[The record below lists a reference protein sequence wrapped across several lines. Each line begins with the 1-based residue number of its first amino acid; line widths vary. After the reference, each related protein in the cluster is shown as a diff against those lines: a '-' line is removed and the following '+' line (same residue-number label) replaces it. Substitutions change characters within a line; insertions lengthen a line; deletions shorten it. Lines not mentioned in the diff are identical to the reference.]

1 MDKETLS
8 RYTGTKDM
16 NIVEAMQKIDENGKG
31 ILYILNS
38 KCQLSGS
45 VSDGDIRR
53 WIITTGNLQ
62 GRVRDIMKKDPKCL
76 SEEARDKAGKLMTI
90 ESVRSVPIV
99 NEHRKIVDIVFIEDI
114 HRRRRKK
121 KQSLKGIPV
130 IIMAGGKGTRLYPYT
145 KILPKPLIPIG
156 EIPILERIVN
166 RFCSYGADEFY
177 ITVNY
182 KKEMIKSYFKDL
194 NSSYTIHYVEE
205 SKPLGTAGGI
215 SLIGDDLEGPVIV
228 TNCDIM
234 IEADYAAI
242 LEHHRTSGNAITIVS
257 SLKNTIIPYGV
268 LHTSEEGVVSS
279 LDEKPSLSY
288 LINTGMYVLD
298 AGYLDMIPRD
308 TIYNMTDLIDDFMIR
323 GMQVGVFPISE
334 NSFLDMG
341 QFEELRKME
350 ERISQGDIND

>member
-1 MDKETLS
+1 MDKETLL

-16 NIVEAMQKIDENGKG
+16 NIVDAMQKIDENGKG

-38 KCQLSGS
+38 KGQLSGS

-62 GRVRDIMKKDPKCL
+62 GSVRDIMKKDPKCL
-76 SEEARDKAGKLMTI
+76 SEEAKDKAGKLMSM

-99 NEHRKIVDIVFIEDI
+99 NEHRKIVDIIFIEDI

-121 KQSLKGIPV
+121 NKSLKGIPV

-156 EIPILERIVN
+156 EIPILERIIN

-205 SKPLGTAGGI
+205 GKPLGTAGGI
-215 SLIGDDLEGPVIV
+215 SLIKDKLQGPVII

-234 IEADYAAI
+234 IEADYEAV
-242 LEHHRTSGNAITIVS
+242 LERHKSSGDAITIVS

-268 LHTSEEGVVSS
+268 LYTSEEGVVSS

-288 LINTGMYVLD
+288 LINTGMYVID
-298 AGYLDMIPRD
+298 AEYLNMIPED
-308 TIYNMTDLIDDFMIR
+308 TIYNMTDLIDDFMKL
-323 GMQVGVFPISE
+323 GMKVGVFPISE

-350 ERISQGDIND
+350 ERINAGDISE

>member
-38 KCQLSGS
+38 KGQLSGS

-62 GRVRDIMKKDPKCL
+62 GSVRDIMKKDPKCL
-76 SEEARDKAGKLMTI
+76 SEEAKDKAGKLMSI
-90 ESVRSVPIV
+90 ESVRSVPII
-99 NEHRKIVDIVFIEDI
+99 NEHRKIVDIIFIEDI

-121 KQSLKGIPV
+121 NKSLNGIPV

-156 EIPILERIVN
+156 EIPILERIIN
-166 RFCSYGADEFY
+166 RFCSFGADEFY

-205 SKPLGTAGGI
+205 GKPLGTAGGI
-215 SLIGDDLEGPVIV
+215 SLIRDKLQGPIII

-234 IEADYAAI
+234 IEADYAAV
-242 LEHHRTSGNAITIVS
+242 LERHKSSGDAITIVS
-257 SLKNTIIPYGV
+257 SLKNTVIPYGV
-268 LHTSEEGVVSS
+268 LYTSEEGVVSS

-288 LINTGMYVLD
+288 LINTGMYVID
-298 AGYLDMIPRD
+298 AEYLNMIPED
-308 TIYNMTDLIDDFMIR
+308 TIYNMTDLIDDFMKQ
-323 GMQVGVFPISE
+323 GKKVGVFPISE

-350 ERISQGDIND
+350 ERISAGDINE

>member
-1 MDKETLS
+1 MDKEILA

-38 KCQLSGS
+38 KGQLSGS

-62 GRVRDIMKKDPKCL
+62 GSVRDIMKKDPKCL
-76 SEEARDKAGKLMTI
+76 SEEARSRAAKLMSM

-99 NEHRKIVDIVFIEDI
+99 NDHKKIVDIIFVENI
-114 HRRRRKK
+114 HHRRKK
-121 KQSLKGIPV
+121 KNKTLKGIPV

-156 EIPILERIVN
+156 EIPILERIIN
-166 RFCSYGADEFY
+166 RFCSFGADEFY

-182 KKEMIKSYFKDL
+182 KKEMIKSYFRDL
-194 NSSYTIHYVEE
+194 NSSYTIHYIEE
-205 SKPLGTAGGI
+205 NKPLGTAGGI
-215 SLIGDDLEGPVIV
+215 SLISNKLEGPVII

-234 IEADYAAI
+234 IDADYAAI
-242 LEHHRTSGNAITIVS
+242 IERHRSSGNAITVVS
-257 SLKNTIIPYGV
+257 SLKNTVIPYGV

-288 LINTGMYVLD
+288 LINTGMYVVD
-298 AGYLDMIPRD
+298 AEYLDLIPEN
-308 TIYNMTDLIDDFMIR
+308 IVYNMTDLIDDCMKNK
-323 GMQVGVFPISE
+323 MQVGVFPISE

-350 ERISQGDIND
+350 ERISAGEINE

>member
-8 RYTGTKDM
+8 HYTGTKDM

-38 KCQLSGS
+38 KGQLSGS

-62 GRVRDIMKKDPKCL
+62 GSVRDIMKKDPKCL
-76 SEEARDKAGKLMTI
+76 SEQAKDKAGKLMSM

-99 NEHRKIVDIVFIEDI
+99 NEHRKIVDIIFVEDI
-114 HRRRRKK
+114 NHRRKK
-121 KQSLKGIPV
+121 KNRSLKGIPV

-156 EIPILERIVN
+156 EIPILERIIN

-182 KKEMIKSYFKDL
+182 KKEMIKSYFRDL

-205 SKPLGTAGGI
+205 GKPLGTAGGI
-215 SLIGDDLEGPVIV
+215 SLIEDKLKGPVII

-234 IEADYAAI
+234 IEADYAAV
-242 LEHHRTSGNAITIVS
+242 LERHKSSGNAITIVS
-257 SLKNTIIPYGV
+257 SLKNTVIPYGV
-268 LHTSEEGVVSS
+268 LNTSEEGLVSS

-288 LINTGMYVLD
+288 LINTGMYVVD
-298 AGYLDMIPRD
+298 AEYFELIPRD
-308 TIYNMTDLIDDFMIR
+308 TMYNMTDLIDEFMSK
-323 GMQVGVFPISE
+323 GMRVGVFPISE

-341 QFEELRKME
+341 QFEELKKME
-350 ERISQGDIND
+350 ERISAGEINE